1 MSALSFSISD
11 TEQKTLE
18 AWLAQHKPI
27 CRAVLKAAAR
37 GGLTFSF
44 HPTTMGTVTHVSCV
58 CGDRVNITDFET
70 W

>member
-1 MSALSFSISD
+1 MSTLTFSLSSK
-11 TEQKTLE
+11 EQKTFE
-18 AWLAQHKPI
+18 VWLAQHKSV

-44 HPTTMGTVTHVSCV
+44 HPTTMGTVTHVSCA
-58 CGDRVNITDFET
+58 CGDKANITDFEN